1 MAGAPRDLGDGLVLR
16 PAGPADHDGI
26 VALNTAVHGDDER
39 GAVEHLLPQRWAV
52 VVDAAGRV
60 VSCSVLLDHE
70 GRYGSVPVRIGQV
83 EYVATAEDVRRRG
96 LVRAQF
102 EHHHEVSA
110 ALGQHLTLV
119 TGIPYFYRRLG
130 YGYGLQWP
138 ERLRLVDRH
147 LTVDPTWVVEPA
159 TADDVDALAGLA
171 ERAHAAADLVAFRP
185 RADWAWLVA
194 QAAEHGEQV
203 LVARR
208 GGDGPA
214 EGFVRLQRRPS
225 DAFARCEV
233 FDAAADSVDAAR
245 ALLAHAR
252 QGDLGADLAVL
263 DRPGTPWSA
272 AMRAAA
278 EPTQDYHPVYARVPD
293 PVAFLRHVAP
303 VLSERLAAA
312 PFAEESGTLVL
323 STYESAIHLSYAGG
337 RVTGVEAG
345 PGIEDPFEEG
355 LPGIAPDALPALLL
369 GRFGASALDARVDDA
384 MLGPALPLL
393 DVLFP
398 PMRVDLPTTV

>member
-1 MAGAPRDLGDGLVLR
+1 MADEPRDLGDGLVLR
-16 PAGPADHDGI
+16 AATPADHDGI
-26 VALNTAVHGDDER
+26 VALNTAAHGEDER
-39 GAVEHLLPQRWAV
+39 GAVEHLLGERWTV
-52 VVDAAGRV
+52 VIDGEGRV
-60 VSCSVLLDHE
+60 VSCCVLLDHE
-70 GRYGSVPVRIGQV
+70 GRYGPVPIRIGQV
-83 EYVATAEDVRRRG
+83 EYVATEPDVRRRG

-102 EHHHEVSA
+102 EHHHAVSA
-110 ALGQHLTLV
+110 AIGQHLTLV

-147 LTVDPTWVVEPA
+147 LAADPAWTVER
-159 TADDVDALAGLA
+159 ADDGDVDALVALAG
-171 ERAHAAADLVAFRP
+171 RAHAAADLAAFRP
-185 RADWAWLVA
+185 REDWAWLVA
-194 QAAEHGEQV
+194 RSIDHGEEV

-208 GGDGPA
+208 AGGRPQ
-214 EGFVRLQRRPS
+214 GFARLQRRPE

-233 FDAAADSVDAAR
+233 FDAAADSVGAAR

-252 QGDLGADLAVL
+252 GGDLGADLAVL

-272 AMRAAA
+272 AARAVA
-278 EPTQDYHPVYARVPD
+278 EPTQDYHPVYARIPD
-293 PVAFLRHVAP
+293 PVGFLRHLAP
-303 VLSERLAAA
+303 VLSERLAAS
-312 PFAEESGTLVL
+312 PFAGEEGTLVL
-323 STYESAIHLSYAGG
+323 STYESAIHLSYADG
-337 RVTGVEAG
+337 RVTAVEAG

-355 LPGIAPDALPALLL
+355 LPGLAPDALPALLL